1 MTGEWGSG
9 GGGEEVGGAGQRAE
23 VVTGLE
29 VCAGADQRLS
39 RAGSRKGFGRGVLG
53 GAQIRGREVH
63 LGLAAVD
70 AGDVDF
76 DEELAAGQGSAAEP
90 GPGQDVGGDG
100 DPGETLFFSQGGPAF
115 GDGGEGGADG
125 ALTGGAGVSGDEGG
139 VGDLAVA
146 VALPDGVA
154 TFAGHGV
161 GPVHGSV
168 RVRIHREGRRNN
180 QEAKKRRRKESRKE
194 MGDGSRPWGGRGW

>member
-1 MTGEWGSG
+1 MGDWGSG

-29 VCAGADQRLS
+29 VGAGAEQGLS
-39 RAGSRKGFGRGVLG
+39 RTDGGKGFGRGMLS

-125 ALTGGAGVSGDEGG
+125 LLGGGAGVKGDDGG

-154 TFAGHGV
+154 TFARFGVRDAHGEKCRT
-161 GPVHGSV
+161 GGGGSQ
-168 RVRIHREGRRNN
+168 EGGDLDFPRFLR
-180 QEAKKRRRKESRKE
+180 EAKKPEL
-194 MGDGSRPWGGRGW
+194 GGGR